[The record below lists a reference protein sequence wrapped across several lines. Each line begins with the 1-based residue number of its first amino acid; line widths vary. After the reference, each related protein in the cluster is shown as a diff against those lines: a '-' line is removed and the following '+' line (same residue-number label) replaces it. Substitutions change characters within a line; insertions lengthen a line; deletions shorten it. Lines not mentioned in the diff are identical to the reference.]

1 MGSAVATHLQQ
12 RHYACQGAAPMCI
25 PAQAAYRAAAAS
37 MLRAAHA
44 PPDMLGVGEEMG
56 HLLTFSWLK
65 QGLVW
70 DPPDSAA

>member
-1 MGSAVATHLQQ
+1 
-12 RHYACQGAAPMCI
+12 MCI